1 MFEFLLEEPEEY
13 KRFNMQIA
21 LKDVILCNYVKNCY
35 RTKKETISLTRMGGL
50 VLKDTDFEEI
60 LAGHKESKSYI
71 KHF

>member
-1 MFEFLLEEPEEY
+1 MFEFLREEPEEY
-13 KRFNMQIA
+13 QLFTTQTA
-21 LKDVILCNYVKNCY
+21 LKDVILANYVKNCY
-35 RTKKETISLTRMGGL
+35 RTKKETISLTKMSGL